1 MYLSPQWTFC
11 PSDVLLCRSYVG
23 DPCCSVLCRWY
34 VRDPCHGCWYVL
46 IRTPGH
52 SPPWQAGKQ
61 VATAAAPGRQ
71 EDCTVLTEE
80 ERWAAKTSLG
90 RSQWPAVGIRAIHG
104 HGVGRGQARVRRS
117 QARDRRGQGSEGRGH
132 GSCGHVLGERGVH
145 GWRVEVIRRLAF
157 HGRRESR
164 CRWPRAA
171 APRRPET
178 KVLIG
183 FSFW

>member
-1 MYLSPQWTFC
+1 MGNRAL
-11 PSDVLLCRSYVG
+11 
-23 DPCCSVLCRWY
+23 
-34 VRDPCHGCWYVL
+34 
-46 IRTPGH
+46 
-52 SPPWQAGKQ
+52 A
-61 VATAAAPGRQ
+61 
-71 EDCTVLTEE
+71 
-80 ERWAAKTSLG
+80 
-90 RSQWPAVGIRAIHG
+90 RAITVTG
-104 HGVGRGQARVRRS
+104 GGDSRNPWPWRRARPGQGPRGQAR
-117 QARDRRGQGSEGRGH
+117 DRLGQGSEGRAH
-132 GSCGHVLGERGVH
+132 GSFGHILGKRDVH